1 MAGRFY
7 KFNGT
12 KMKRT
17 IKVKNDKLYKLL
29 EEKNEVLAKARE
41 VNEQNKILTEELQK
55 YGLELNKYKE
65 KLFPL
70 VDQIKDEMGEDLG
83 EFEEF
88 ETVEAIDGEI
98 EIVIFDAI
106 EEYKDLYR
114 LKKYEELKKKEE
126 EADKKSKD

>member
-1 MAGRFY
+1 
-7 KFNGT
+7 
-12 KMKRT
+12 MKRT

-29 EEKNEVLAKARE
+29 EEKNEVLTKARE
-41 VNEQNKILTEELQK
+41 VKVEFDKLQEELQK
-55 YGLELNKYKE
+55 HGLELNKYKE

-70 VDQIKDEMGEDLG
+70 VDKIKEEMGEELG

-98 EIVIFDAI
+98 EIVVFDAI
-106 EEYKDLYR
+106 EEYKDMYR
-114 LKKYEELKKKEE
+114 LKKYEQLKRKEE

>member
-1 MAGRFY
+1 
-7 KFNGT
+7 
-12 KMKRT
+12 MKRT